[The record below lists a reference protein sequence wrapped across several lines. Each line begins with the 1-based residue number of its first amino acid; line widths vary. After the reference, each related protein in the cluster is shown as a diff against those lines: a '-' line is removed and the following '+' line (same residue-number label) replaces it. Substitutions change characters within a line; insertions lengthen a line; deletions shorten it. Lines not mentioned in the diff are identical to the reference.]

1 MSLYVIIIGYLLKV
15 MCLTVVVAAQIDV
28 LIVSEAYGD
37 FSLININ
44 KPKLISYLVGLD
56 SWAKF

>member
-1 MSLYVIIIGYLLKV
+1 MSVIIGYLLKV
-15 MCLTVVVAAQIDV
+15 MYLTVVVAVEIDA

-44 KPKLISYLVGLD
+44 KPKLSYLVGLD
-56 SWAKF
+56 L

>member
-1 MSLYVIIIGYLLKV
+1 MSLIIGYLLKV

-37 FSLININ
+37 VSRININ

-56 SWAKF
+56 LEAKF

>member
-1 MSLYVIIIGYLLKV
+1 MSFIICYLLKV
-15 MCLTVVVAAQIDV
+15 MCLIVVVAEQIDV

-37 FSLININ
+37 FSRININ

-56 SWAKF
+56 LKAKF